1 VQTKSVSTSFPKGAL
16 LRGQTTFALAKH
28 AETIQ
33 RLSLSSLSP
42 SLSLSLSLSFLA
54 PLSLVLSLARA
65 RAVSLSRIHH
75 LYSGIHH
82 PTIHTPQRF
91 RLAFIQTQ
99 NNNPLLRLS
108 LPFQPEANR
117 IVKVHERRDRQK
129 SWKERGVSFSLPLS
143 LARYS
148 ATQKRIELLRCC
160 TDVSGDM

>member
-1 VQTKSVSTSFPKGAL
+1 